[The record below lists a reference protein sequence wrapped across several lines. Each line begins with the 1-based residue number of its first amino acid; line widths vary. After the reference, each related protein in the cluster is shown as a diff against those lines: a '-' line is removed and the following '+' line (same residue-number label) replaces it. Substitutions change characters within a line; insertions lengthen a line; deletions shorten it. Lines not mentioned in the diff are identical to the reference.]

1 MDATEW
7 EQQFE
12 ESISRERDAVIDL
25 LDAARAVTG
34 AFRPAG
40 TTEADATTSFS
51 QKYSQWREAAD
62 EVAQPRK
69 SLLDASNHVGQCIVL
84 TQGQV

>member
-12 ESISRERDAVIDL
+12 ESVAREREASIDL
-25 LDAARAVTG
+25 LDAARGMTG

-40 TTEADATTSFS
+40 TSDADATGVFS
-51 QKYSQWREAAD
+51 RRYEQWREAVDVVSRLA
-62 EVAQPRK
+62 EKYVAP
-69 SLLDASNHVGQCIVL
+69 H
-84 TQGQV
+84 